1 MIFLGGALWKLCP
14 QHCDSTGRPHPRE
27 DIQMFFHQL
36 IISGGYFLTRH
47 TNKYPEHG
55 ALLRGLEEE
64 EDADACTED
73 GIKGSLQKRKNM
85 KQLLSL
91 HRGQLICKYL
101 IFLIFFFCYS
111 CNAAARRRILCS
123 VTAPNNIPRFLIK
136 SQALKSIGKSAQS
149 NTRAQV
155 IH

>member
-1 MIFLGGALWKLCP
+1 
-14 QHCDSTGRPHPRE
+14 
-27 DIQMFFHQL
+27 MFSHQL

-47 TNKYPEHG
+47 RNKYPEHG

-64 EDADACTED
+64 EDAAACTED

-101 IFLIFFFCYS
+101 IFLIFFFVVIPVMLLHGEES
-111 CNAAARRRILCS
+111 LCS